1 MAVLL
6 AAAAAPG
13 VAHAG
18 TYDVWSCR
26 DANGA
31 ALSASAW
38 VPEGRVADTCAT
50 GGSLR
55 VTPEGAIR
63 FAPPAGT
70 RISAYELWRS
80 AEDDWDPDDTSITE
94 TVGTTPFTTF
104 AGTAGD
110 PRTPLANANRVVNKR
125 TPLDAITL
133 RVACQ
138 DECLHAAMDLYR
150 AHVTISDVTAPA
162 ATASVAGDDAVIV
175 SGADRGGGV
184 AALTLSLDGGPAQ
197 TLTTGCAA
205 PYTSAQ
211 PCPQVADRAFA
222 ITAPD
227 GAHSASGTVVDA
239 AGNATAWGPLAI
251 TIARGGTTTTVP
263 APLNVASASQEV
275 IKLARATLVHAP
287 GTKTKLEGTLKTAA
301 GVAMAGARLTVS
313 SFDLGA
319 DDAVPRSLGSVTTG
333 AGGAFSITLARDGA
347 QRVTVTSA
355 GGATATATVRSDLAV
370 TLASN
375 RGRLVKGRLLT
386 LHGKLRGA
394 GASARGAVVTIESIV
409 NGSWLPVGSA
419 RAKADGTYTWRY
431 RFVHLARDTIFSFRA
446 VVERA
451 PGWPWATERSGRIK
465 VRVDVP

>member
-1 MAVLL
+1 MAVL

-70 RISAYELWRS
+70 RITGYELWRS
-80 AEDDWDPDDTSITE
+80 TEDDWDPDDTSITE

-104 AGTAGD
+104 SGTVGD
-110 PRTPLANANRVVNKR
+110 PRNPLANANRVIAKR
-125 TPLDAITL
+125 APLDAITL
-133 RVACQ
+133 RVKCE
-138 DECLHAAMDLYR
+138 DECLNARMDLYR
-150 AHVTISDVTAPA
+150 SHVTISDTTAPT

-175 SGADRGGGV
+175 SGTDRGGGV
-184 AALTLSLDGGPAQ
+184 AAITLSLDGGAAQ
-197 TLTTGCAA
+197 TLTTGCAT
-205 PYTSAQ
+205 PYSAVQ
-211 PCPQVADRAFA
+211 PCPGAGDRAFA
-222 ITAPD
+222 INAPD

-239 AGNATAWGPLAI
+239 AGNATAWGPVAI
-251 TIARGGTTTTVP
+251 TIARGGGTTTTTVTP
-263 APLNVASASQEV
+263 APLTVASQEV
-275 IKLARATLVHAP
+275 IKLARGSLQHAP
-287 GTKTKLEGTLKTAA
+287 GGKAKLEGTLRAA
-301 GVAMAGARLTVS
+301 SGVPIAGAHLTVS

-319 DDAVPRSLGSVTTG
+319 DDAVPRALGSVTTG
-333 AGGAFSITLARDGA
+333 AGGVFSVTLDRDGA
-347 QRVTVTSA
+347 QRVTITSP
-355 GGATATATVRSDLAV
+355 GGATATATVRTNLAV
-370 TLASN
+370 TLSSS
-375 RGRLVKGRLLT
+375 RGRIVKGRLLT
-386 LHGKLRGA
+386 LRGKLRGA

-409 NGSWLPVGSA
+409 NGQWLPVGSA
-419 RAKADGTYTWRY
+419 KAKADGRYAWHY

-451 PGWPWATERSGRIK
+451 PGWPWASERSARLK

>member
-26 DANGA
+26 DAGGA
-31 ALSASAW
+31 ALSAAAW
-38 VPEGRVADTCAT
+38 VPEGRVTDTCAS

-63 FAPPAGT
+63 LAPPAGT
-70 RISAYELWRS
+70 RIAGYELWRS
-80 AEDDWDPDDTSITE
+80 AQDDYDPDDTSITE
-94 TVGTTPFTTF
+94 TVGTTPFSVF
-104 AGTAGD
+104 AGTVGD
-110 PRTPLANANRVVNKR
+110 PRNPLASANRVVAKR
-125 TPLDAITL
+125 APLDAVTL

-138 DECLHAAMDLYR
+138 DECLNARIDLYR
-150 AHVTISDVTAPA
+150 ARVTISDTTAPT

-175 SGADRGGGV
+175 GGTDGGGGV

-197 TLTTGCAA
+197 TLTTGCAT
-205 PYTSAQ
+205 PYTVVQ
-211 PCPQVADRAFA
+211 PCPGAADRAFA
-222 ITAPD
+222 IDAPE

-239 AGNATAWGPLAI
+239 AGNATAWGPVAV
-251 TIARGGTTTTVP
+251 TIHRTTATIVSP
-263 APLNVASASQEV
+263 GPLSVASQESL
-275 IKLARATLVHAP
+275 KLGRSMLEHAP
-287 GTKTKLEGTLKTAA
+287 GAKVRLEGTLKTPGGAPI
-301 GVAMAGARLTVS
+301 AGAHLSVS

-319 DDAVPRSLGSVTTG
+319 DDAVPRSLPAVTTG
-333 AGGAFSITLARDGA
+333 AGGTFAITLARDGA
-347 QRVTVTSA
+347 QRVTVTSP
-355 GGATATATVRSDLAV
+355 GGATATATVRAKLAV
-370 TLASN
+370 RLSSS
-375 RGRLVKGRLLT
+375 RGRLVKGRILT
-386 LHGKLRGA
+386 LHGRLRGA

-409 NGSWLPVGSA
+409 NGRWLPVGSA
-419 RAKADGTYTWRY
+419 RAKADGTYAWRY

-451 PGWPWATERSGRIK
+451 PGWPWASRRSARLK